1 MLEERLGQG
10 HLINIETHIP
20 HYCHRSATYS
30 DREILSSKEHYMSQK
45 LYSEYRLDYTPPC
58 CVEGHISIQGF

>member
-10 HLINIETHIP
+10 HLIYIETHIP

-30 DREILSSKEHYMSQK
+30 DREILSSKEYYMSQK
-45 LYSEYRLDYTPPC
+45 LYSEYRLDYTPPKKC
-58 CVEGHISIQGF
+58 LMGF